1 MLYHYRFDAIDTV
14 RSIVQELD
22 VSDAR
27 KKELQDNI
35 FVSDGLLAI
44 KYNLF
49 IMILEARW
57 VFEISL
63 QKVYRRGK
71 L

>member
-1 MLYHYRFDAIDTV
+1 MDTV

-22 VSDAR
+22 VSDSR

-35 FVSDGLLAI
+35 FVSSGLFTM
-44 KYNLF
+44 KYNSV
-49 IMILEARW
+49 IMILEAWW
-57 VFEISL
+57 VSEISL
-63 QKVYRRGK
+63 QTVYRRGK